1 MFSVM
6 RFNNHLAG
14 LPDRQEQ
21 VSIFF
26 SFSKLSVVSLQC
38 IISVT
43 AFTFSQFFFL
53 SNEWSQSSL
62 CSQTRRAADAQWVIS
77 NTHTHTHKKILGN
90 HNKKADSFI
99 ELLQIGRNGAMREA
113 LSWLIC
119 KEQYK
124 TIFIKLN
131 IDSMR
136 RTVKMYE
143 MRERSKTWF
152 GSTCSTKG

>member
-26 SFSKLSVVSLQC
+26 FKAVCCLTTMYYFSNSFH
-38 IISVT
+38 I
-43 AFTFSQFFFL
+43 FTVFFL

-77 NTHTHTHKKILGN
+77 NTHTHTQKILGN

-136 RTVKMYE
+136 RTVRMYE

>member
-1 MFSVM
+1 MSD
-6 RFNNHLAG
+6 HS
-14 LPDRQEQ
+14 Q
-21 VSIFF
+21 VYAV
-26 SFSKLSVVSLQC
+26 KLEGQ
-38 IISVT
+38 
-43 AFTFSQFFFL
+43 QMH
-53 SNEWSQSSL
+53 NELYQ
-62 CSQTRRAADAQWVIS
+62 
-77 NTHTHTHKKILGN
+77 THTHMHTHKKILGN

-136 RTVKMYE
+136 RTVRIYE

-152 GSTCSTKG
+152 GSICSTKG